1 MEFNIMYQYRARVN
15 RVIDGD
21 SVVLDIDLG
30 FNTWMNN
37 EHIRVYG
44 IDTPE
49 SRTRDLD
56 EKARG
61 LMATAHVRLL
71 LEIGDMVT
79 INTHKDSG
87 GKFGRILARITNVDG
102 IDVSTALLEKN
113 LAVPYYGQS
122 KEEIKQQHLDNRE
135 ILITEKRFTPNA
147 SK

>member
-1 MEFNIMYQYRARVN
+1 MYQYKARVN

-30 FNTWMNN
+30 FDTWMNN
-37 EHIRVYG
+37 QHIRIYG
-44 IDTPE
+44 IYTPE

-61 LMATAHVRLL
+61 LMATDHVRLL
-71 LEIGDMVT
+71 LEIGDVVT

-87 GKFGRILARITNVDG
+87 GKFGRILARIINVDG
-102 IDVSTALLEKN
+102 MDVATALLEEN

-122 KEEIKQQHLDNRE
+122 KDEIKQQHLDNRE
-135 ILITEKRFTPNA
+135 ILILEERFRPDA
-147 SK
+147 D

>member
-1 MEFNIMYQYRARVN
+1 MGSNIMYQYKARVN

-30 FNTWMNN
+30 FDMWMNN
-37 EHIRVYG
+37 QHIRIYG

-61 LMATAHVRLL
+61 LMATDHVRLL
-71 LEIGDMVT
+71 LEIGDIVT

-87 GKFGRILARITNVDG
+87 GKFGRILARITNIDG
-102 IDVSTALLEKN
+102 MDIASALLEKN

-122 KEEIKQQHLDNRE
+122 KEEIKQQHLDNRK
-135 ILITEKRFTPNA
+135 ILIAEKKFTPHEG
-147 SK
+147 K

>member
-1 MEFNIMYQYRARVN
+1 MYQYRARVN

-30 FNTWMNN
+30 FDTWMNN
-37 EHIRVYG
+37 QHIRIYG

-61 LMATAHVRLL
+61 KMATAHVSSL
-71 LEIGDMVT
+71 LEPGDIIT
-79 INTHKDSG
+79 INTYKDKG
-87 GKFGRILARITNVDG
+87 GKFGRILGKITNVDG
-102 IDVSTALLEKN
+102 IDVGESLLEN
-113 LAVPYYGQS
+113 HLAVHYYGQS
-122 KEEIKQQHLDNRE
+122 KEEVKQQHLDNRN
-135 ILITEKRFTPNA
+135 ILITENRFSPDE

>member
-1 MEFNIMYQYRARVN
+1 MYQYRAKVN

-30 FNTWMNN
+30 FDMWMKNT
-37 EHIRVYG
+37 HVRVYG

-61 LMATAHVRLL
+61 LMATDHVCSLIG
-71 LEIGDMVT
+71 IGDTVE
-79 INTHKDSG
+79 INTFKDAG
-87 GKFGRILARITNVDG
+87 GKFGRILARIINTEG
-102 IDVSTALLEKN
+102 IDIGQSLLEEN

-122 KEEIKQQHLDNRE
+122 KEQIKQQHLDNRE
-135 ILITEKRFTPNA
+135 ILITEKRFTPNE

>member
-1 MEFNIMYQYRARVN
+1 MYQYKAKVN
-15 RVIDGD
+15 RIIDGD

-30 FNTWMNN
+30 FDMWMNN
-37 EHIRVYG
+37 QHIRIYG

-61 LMATAHVRLL
+61 LMATDHVRLL
-71 LEIGDMVT
+71 LEIGDIVT

-87 GKFGRILARITNVDG
+87 GKFGRILARITNIDG
-102 IDVSTALLEKN
+102 MDIASALLEKN

-122 KEEIKQQHLDNRE
+122 KEEIKQQHLDNRK
-135 ILITEKRFTPNA
+135 ILIAEKKFTPHEG
-147 SK
+147 K

>member
-1 MEFNIMYQYRARVN
+1 MYQYKARVN
-15 RVIDGD
+15 RIVDGD

-30 FNTWMNN
+30 FDICMNTQ
-37 EHIRVYG
+37 HVRIYG

-61 LMATAHVRLL
+61 LMATKHVSMLL
-71 LEIGDMVT
+71 GIGDVVT
-79 INTHKDSG
+79 INTYMDTA
-87 GKFGRILARITNVDG
+87 GKFGRILGKITNIDGVD
-102 IDVSTALLEKN
+102 VAESLLENN

-135 ILITEKRFTPNA
+135 ILVTEKRFTPDEI
-147 SK
+147 K

>member
-1 MEFNIMYQYRARVN
+1 MYEYHCKIIK
-15 RVIDGD
+15 VIDGD
-21 SVVLDIDLG
+21 TVDVDIDLG
-30 FNTWMNN
+30 FDTWMNN
-37 EHIRVYG
+37 QHIRVYG

-61 LMATAHVRLL
+61 LMATDHVRLL
-71 LEIGDMVT
+71 LEIGDVVT

-102 IDVSTALLEKN
+102 MDVATALLEKN

-122 KEEIKQQHLDNRE
+122 KDEIKQQHLDNRE

>member
-1 MEFNIMYQYRARVN
+1 MYTYKARVN
-15 RVIDGD
+15 RIVDGD

-30 FNTWMNN
+30 FDVWMNN
-37 EHIRVYG
+37 QHVRIYG

-61 LMATAHVRLL
+61 LMAADHVRSLL
-71 LEIGDMVT
+71 GIGDIIT
-79 INTHKDSG
+79 INTYMDSA
-87 GKFGRILARITNVDG
+87 GKFGRILGRITNITGVD
-102 IDVSTALLEKN
+102 VAESLLEEN

-122 KEEIKQQHLDNRE
+122 KEAIVQQHLENRQ
-135 ILITEKRFTPNA
+135 ILITEKRFTPDA

>member
-1 MEFNIMYQYRARVN
+1 MYQYRARVN

-30 FNTWMNN
+30 FDTWMNN
-37 EHIRVYG
+37 QHIRIYG

-61 LMATAHVRLL
+61 LMATDHVRLL

>member
-1 MEFNIMYQYRARVN
+1 MYQYKARVN

-30 FNTWMNN
+30 FDMWMNN
-37 EHIRVYG
+37 QHIRIYG

-61 LMATAHVRLL
+61 LMATDHVRLL
-71 LEIGDMVT
+71 LEIGDIVT

-87 GKFGRILARITNVDG
+87 GKFGRILARITNIDG
-102 IDVSTALLEKN
+102 MDIASALLEKN

-122 KEEIKQQHLDNRE
+122 KEEIKQQHLDNRK
-135 ILITEKRFTPNA
+135 ILIAEKKFTPHEG
-147 SK
+147 K